1 MCQPV
6 INPAGRVRELSPS
19 SPVVPSGAPQF
30 GSWLPSP
37 LPSRELAPGYRGAGR
52 NIWVSWPQHR
62 VLLPREAAKTRPK
75 KVDLDEPGTGGRA
88 YRCLKNPVLG
98 RLR

>member
-52 NIWVSWPQHR
+52 NIWVS
-62 VLLPREAAKTRPK
+62 
-75 KVDLDEPGTGGRA
+75 GRA
-88 YRCLKNPVLG
+88 ARDI
-98 RLR
+98 

>member
-52 NIWVSWPQHR
+52 
-62 VLLPREAAKTRPK
+62 K
-75 KVDLDEPGTGGRA
+75 
-88 YRCLKNPVLG
+88 YLG
-98 RLR
+98 EQWDFLEIHE

>member
-52 NIWVSWPQHR
+52 NIWVSRRRGCTPGWAKREEERLGAPR
-62 VLLPREAAKTRPK
+62 AAAAGRKLSKCRLL
-75 KVDLDEPGTGGRA
+75 VGMQ
-88 YRCLKNPVLG
+88 
-98 RLR
+98 

>member
-19 SPVVPSGAPQF
+19 SLVVPSGAPQF

-52 NIWVSWPQHR
+52 NIWVSRFAQTPNPPAPLASLSLGSHIK
-62 VLLPREAAKTRPK
+62 PRRHFH
-75 KVDLDEPGTGGRA
+75 
-88 YRCLKNPVLG
+88 
-98 RLR
+98 

>member
-37 LPSRELAPGYRGAGR
+37 LPSRELAPGTGERGGIFDHAR
-52 NIWVSWPQHR
+52 AE
-62 VLLPREAAKTRPK
+62 LAY
-75 KVDLDEPGTGGRA
+75 GT
-88 YRCLKNPVLG
+88 V
-98 RLR
+98 

>member
-37 LPSRELAPGYRGAGR
+37 LTSRELAPGYRGAGR
-52 NIWVSWPQHR
+52 NIWVSGATLHGGTSFFNLG
-62 VLLPREAAKTRPK
+62 VLA
-75 KVDLDEPGTGGRA
+75 
-88 YRCLKNPVLG
+88 N
-98 RLR
+98 

>member
-52 NIWVSWPQHR
+52 NIWVSWSPWSTAFACLR
-62 VLLPREAAKTRPK
+62 LTLGSTAATVPIVQYGVSCDRF
-75 KVDLDEPGTGGRA
+75 
-88 YRCLKNPVLG
+88 
-98 RLR
+98 

>member
-52 NIWVSWPQHR
+52 NIWV
-62 VLLPREAAKTRPK
+62 RPHLSAPNT
-75 KVDLDEPGTGGRA
+75 VIAGH
-88 YRCLKNPVLG
+88 
-98 RLR
+98 

>member
-37 LPSRELAPGYRGAGR
+37 LPSRESFRVPVERGGIFDHARAELAY
-52 NIWVSWPQHR
+52 
-62 VLLPREAAKTRPK
+62 
-75 KVDLDEPGTGGRA
+75 GT
-88 YRCLKNPVLG
+88 V
-98 RLR
+98 